1 MASPQRVSLLPGVTN
16 HRHGRVIGDGGVRLV
31 RTFHARFGSVKMGGA
46 VTARTR
52 LAYVHREGKHEGGKA
67 DVEATA
73 GDREKVI
80 RAADRIRDTARV
92 RRGKTAERILAT
104 QVIELPLESDEEQRQ
119 ACAEAFVADWRKR
132 GHEAVAV
139 VHVHGEEHDQP
150 HLHVEIAARPVHADG
165 SVDRSG
171 VLWRGR
177 EPVYAERQIVADI
190 VNRTCEPDPPYHPG
204 GFRDMTDRKDDKPRT
219 RMPSGKFREAREE
232 IREARAAGD
241 EAKAERI
248 ESSAYAVSR
257 TKRNEKR
264 WPREDRKAEIDGLKD
279 AKLWRNGRAAG
290 ERQRLVFAADAR
302 ADKAEAGQG
311 ADLEKYRTWSDDYA
325 DSSRKR
331 EKAAR
336 ERTQKA
342 EGELRELTERQT
354 ELIVNAHSQ
363 ARRELPEL
371 RIEEGRAEAWAFVRR
386 VLDEGLEVERKR
398 KAWAAEKE
406 RRAAE
411 PPAEAKAWQ
420 VTATEWL
427 ERARDNSGGDYSDV
441 TFAGIVPAARL
452 HCSPDNERHFSTD
465 ESGVGLPWV
474 YERGGELACGL
485 PDVKHWLRSAL
496 TAHVEEIKNAL
507 YHGEDVPAAVLASH
521 PGREL
526 RDIWSEADQ
535 GEDRRGGGG
544 GRRQSGGDG
553 GGMEMGGPVIEE
565 KTQQKSRAPAPEIAP
580 PPPPPVI
587 ERSRKERQRHREID
601 LDLGG

>member
-1 MASPQRVSLLPGVTN
+1 MAQQDS
-16 HRHGRVIGDGGVRLV
+16 HRHHYTPKWLLK
-31 RTFHARFGSVKMGGA
+31 RFC
-46 VTARTR
+46 
-52 LAYVHREGKHEGGKA
+52 
-67 DVEATA
+67 
-73 GDREKVI
+73 
-80 RAADRIRDTARV
+80 
-92 RRGKTAERILAT
+92 
-104 QVIELPLESDEEQRQ
+104 DEEQRQ

-302 ADKAEAGQG
+302 ADKAEAGQR

-386 VLDEGLEVERKR
+386 VL
-398 KAWAAEKE
+398 
-406 RRAAE
+406 
-411 PPAEAKAWQ
+411 
-420 VTATEWL
+420 
-427 ERARDNSGGDYSDV
+427 GG
-441 TFAGIVPAARL
+441 RL
-452 HCSPDNERHFSTD
+452 
-465 ESGVGLPWV
+465 
-474 YERGGELACGL
+474 GGELACGL

-521 PGREL
+521 PGGEL

-580 PPPPPVI
+580 PPPVI